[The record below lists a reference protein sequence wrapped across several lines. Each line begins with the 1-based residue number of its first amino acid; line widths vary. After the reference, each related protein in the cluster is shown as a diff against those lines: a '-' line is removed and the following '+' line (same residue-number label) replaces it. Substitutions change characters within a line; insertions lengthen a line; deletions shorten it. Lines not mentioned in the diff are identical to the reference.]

1 MELGNIPT
9 NKQMTKIYSQ
19 NILKSELF
27 FLAFF
32 GIPTYGEGDSRLRHN
47 SKFNHFLFDGYKNSK

>member
-32 GIPTYGEGDSRLRHN
+32 WQPNIWGGG
-47 SKFNHFLFDGYKNSK
+47 